1 MTTSYGHY
9 IRTRACCVPGAGPT
23 GPEGPVG
30 PAGETQIQSASLF
43 FSDLTLAGPDTSFL
57 EYDNTVTTDNGKQL
71 FMDGTTST
79 AGITFSSATI
89 GPNGAYVEMYF
100 HGDME
105 AGSAGQDNWIVF
117 ELVGSD
123 QVESP
128 IASNSLAT
136 VDIDTRSVQK
146 GELLHMSFGPSAHR
160 LVDGATATQ
169 TFCID
174 KASTYRVQVRTGRAY
189 TLTELRLVI
198 KVIQY

>member
-9 IRTRACCVPGAGPT
+9 IRTRACCAPGAGPT

-30 PAGETQIQSASLF
+30 PAGETQIETASLF
-43 FSDLTLAGPDTSFL
+43 FSDLTLTGPDTSFL
-57 EYDNTVTTDNGKQL
+57 EYDNTVTTNNGKQL
-71 FMDGTTST
+71 FMDGTTAT

-105 AGSAGQDNWIVF
+105 AGSAGTDNWIVF
-117 ELVGSD
+117 ELVGSN
-123 QVESP
+123 QV
-128 IASNSLAT
+128 I
-136 VDIDTRSVQK
+136 DIDTRSVQK
-146 GELLHMSFGPSAHR
+146 GELLHMAFGPSAHR

-189 TLTELRLVI
+189 TLTEMRLVI

>member
-9 IRTRACCVPGAGPT
+9 IRTRACCAPGAGPT

-30 PAGETQIQSASLF
+30 PAGETQIETASLF
-43 FSDLTLAGPDTSFL
+43 FSDLTLTGPDTSFL
-57 EYDNTVTTDNGKQL
+57 EYDNTMTTDNGKQL
-71 FMDGTTST
+71 FMDGTTAT

-89 GPNGAYVEMYF
+89 GPNGAYVELYF

-105 AGSAGQDNWIVF
+105 AGSAGTDHWIVF
-117 ELVGSD
+117 ELVGSN
-123 QVESP
+123 QV
-128 IASNSLAT
+128 I
-136 VDIDTRSVQK
+136 DIDTRSVQK
-146 GELLHMSFGPSAHR
+146 GELLHMAFGPSAHR

-189 TLTELRLVI
+189 TLTEMRLVI